1 LSGAIAFEIASRS
14 SRGIVTS
21 RGQIRGEPFDAPALR
36 GGAGSGDARMTVVAH
51 VTDLHLVE
59 RDHHRR
65 GAAQKSRL
73 LYLNSGRKL
82 DPEVRL
88 DHAREALRRAARC
101 DHVVV
106 TGDLTEDGTEAQ
118 FELLAELLHESALA
132 PERVTL
138 VPGNHDIYERR
149 DGFEHALEGPL
160 RAFARTS
167 ALGQPLELGAS
178 TVLVPVSTA
187 IPQRMLLSAGALA
200 HNDRAALD
208 RLARDPAV
216 RGSTLLVAQHHPPL
230 GHRNPIW
237 NWIDGM
243 AAAQRNASLLCNHAH
258 MHVLH
263 GHTHERKSLRVR
275 LHGPEQVHSGA
286 AVVMSSDHVRFYSVG
301 GGELQVLDLES
312 AVHAPKGAVANLGRA

>member
-1 LSGAIAFEIASRS
+1 
-14 SRGIVTS
+14 
-21 RGQIRGEPFDAPALR
+21 
-36 GGAGSGDARMTVVAH
+36 MTVVAH

-59 RDHHRR
+59 RDHHLRD
-65 GAAQKSRL
+65 AAKRSRL

-88 DHAREALRRAARC
+88 DHAREALRRAARS

-118 FELLAELLHESALA
+118 FELLAELLHEAALA

-149 DGFEHALEGPL
+149 DGFEHALAGPL
-160 RAFARTS
+160 RAYAPTS
-167 ALGQPLELGAS
+167 TLGQPLDLGAS

-208 RLARDPAV
+208 QLARDPAL
-216 RGSTLLVAQHHPPL
+216 RASTVLVAQHHPPL
-230 GHRNPIW
+230 GYRNPIW

-243 AAAQRNASLLCNHAH
+243 HKAERNASLLSEHAH

-263 GHTHERKSLRVR
+263 GHTHERRSLRVR
-275 LHGPEQVHSGA
+275 AHGPEQVHSGA
-286 AVVMSSDHVRFYSVG
+286 AVVLSSDHVRFYTVG
-301 GGELQVLDLES
+301 GGELHVLDVET
-312 AVHAPKGAVANLGRA
+312 AVRAPKAAVASPA